1 MGPCTHPPLN
11 PCGSAPVPMDQP
23 QSLWISPSPI
33 VQGPN
38 LSIHGSSGRGPVAP
52 RAFPRRWHRAGHRL
66 LSPAGQHEGTCP
78 SQRRHPL
85 STPQGPQDCP
95 EPPAERAELT
105 FGSAAPSPREGP
117 GASGDRAGTAGTGLA
132 WRGRG
137 WHHRPLP
144 PPLPAGMPGAGGA
157 QRCSGGGHPAALRL
171 FWTPQPFSRCHRS
184 TPELRGHMAGV
195 VV

>member
-1 MGPCTHPPLN
+1 M
-11 PCGSAPVPMDQP
+11 APK
-23 QSLWISPSPI
+23 
-33 VQGPN
+33 
-38 LSIHGSSGRGPVAP
+38 
-52 RAFPRRWHRAGHRL
+52 AFPRRWHRAGHRL

-132 WRGRG
+132 SPSSPSPAPRGDARGRG
-137 WHHRPLP
+137 C
-144 PPLPAGMPGAGGA
+144 PALL
-157 QRCSGGGHPAALRL
+157 GGGHRAALRL
-171 FWTPQPFSRCHRS
+171 FRTPQPFSRCHRS

-195 VV
+195 VVQRGAGSGGREGGKRGRKEGGREGAGSGISPSLAPEGR